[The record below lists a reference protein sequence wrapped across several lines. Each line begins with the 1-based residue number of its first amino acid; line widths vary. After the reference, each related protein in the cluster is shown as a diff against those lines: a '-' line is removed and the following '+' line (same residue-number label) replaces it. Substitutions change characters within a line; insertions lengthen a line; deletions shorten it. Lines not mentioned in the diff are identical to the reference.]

1 MRADT
6 SVKLR
11 IIINLLDELKM
22 TENLKIGISTKKE
35 IILIIKIK
43 SLYQI
48 YMHLNNFII
57 NDSEKFSPWKL
68 IQPVN

>member
-1 MRADT
+1 VRADT

-57 NDSEKFSPWKL
+57 NDS
-68 IQPVN
+68 